1 MLSPTLPSEGL
12 LSGLLGD
19 WRPERI
25 LTRCPGEGPAARAGS
40 TQGWEWPPAHQPTQT
55 AELKQ
60 FPPLLPE
67 QPHHCSFSLGIS
79 RPRAELSAG

>member
-40 TQGWEWPPAHQPTQT
+40 TQGWEWPPAHQPTQ
-55 AELKQ
+55 
-60 FPPLLPE
+60 FPPLLPG
-67 QPHHCSFSLGIS
+67 QPHRCSFSLGIS